1 MKQGI
6 RIFFLIISLL
16 SGGLIYHEQ
25 ITVGF
30 GILTFYFGIPCF
42 IISSLIAVLI
52 PIKFKIKFVN
62 KRLGSFLIWIILMT
76 LLICILF
83 AIDKIR
89 NLSPVLFSTKFYWEE
104 GVDVEFRENRTFKAL
119 NHHMLGGDI
128 TYGKYIL
135 SDSLLILQDN
145 LNFGNE
151 KMNDTLKISNEGIS
165 FTMEKPW
172 RISEGKMSFE
182 YKPITE
188 LNIVNN
194 TDNRIDSLFIK
205 TYTKD
210 QISIVSVEGNQRTKY
225 KFDMKNPYVNGE
237 YQLSFKIKG
246 RLNQHTNFLKGYP
259 LETVEF
265 IKFEEKSIKARL
277 IFGKT
282 LTINYK

>member
-6 RIFFLIISLL
+6 RILFLIISLL
-16 SGGLIYHEQ
+16 SNGLIYHEQ

-30 GILTFYFGIPCF
+30 GILTFYVVIPCF
-42 IISSLIAVLI
+42 IISSFIAVLI
-52 PIKFKIKFVN
+52 PIKSKIKFVN
-62 KRLGSFLIWIILMT
+62 KRFGGFIIWLISMT

-83 AIDKIR
+83 GIDKIR

-119 NHHMLGGDI
+119 NHHILGGDI
-128 TYGKYIL
+128 TYGKYEL
-135 SDSLLILQDN
+135 LDSLIILNDKIK
-145 LNFGNE
+145 FGNE
-151 KMNDTLKISNEGIS
+151 NMNDTLKISNDGIS

-172 RISEGKMSFE
+172 RINEGKMSFE
-182 YKPITE
+182 YQPITE

-194 TDNRIDSLFIK
+194 TATRIDSLFIK

-210 QISIVSVEGNQRTKY
+210 QISIVSVESNQKTKY

-237 YQLSFKIKG
+237 YQLSFKIKD

-259 LETVEF
+259 LETVEL
-265 IKFEEKSIKARL
+265 IKFEEKSIKASL

>member
-16 SGGLIYHEQ
+16 CGGLIYHVQ

-30 GILTFYFGIPCF
+30 GILTFFFGIPCF

-52 PIKFKIKFVN
+52 PIKSKIKFVN
-62 KRLGSFLIWIILMT
+62 KRLSSLIIWLISMT

-83 AIDKIR
+83 GIDKIR

-104 GVDVEFRENRTFKAL
+104 GVYVEFRENRTFKAL
-119 NHHMLGGDI
+119 NYHMLGGDI
-128 TYGKYIL
+128 TYGKYEL
-135 SDSLLILQDN
+135 LDSLIILKDKIK
-145 LNFGNE
+145 FGMEN
-151 KMNDTLKISNEGIS
+151 MNDTLKISNDGIS

-172 RISEGKMSFE
+172 RINEGKMSYE
-182 YKPITE
+182 YQPITE
-188 LNIVNN
+188 INIVNN
-194 TDNRIDSLFIK
+194 TVNRIDSLFIK

-210 QISIVSVEGNQRTKY
+210 QINIVSIGGNQKTKY

-237 YQLSFKIKG
+237 YQLSFKIND
-246 RLNQHTNFLKGYP
+246 RLNQQTNFLTGFP
-259 LETVEF
+259 LETVEL
-265 IKFEEKSIKARL
+265 IKFEENSIKASL

>member
-6 RIFFLIISLL
+6 RILFLIISLL

-30 GILTFYFGIPCF
+30 GILTFYVGIPCF
-42 IISSLIAVLI
+42 IISSFIAVLI
-52 PIKFKIKFVN
+52 PIKSKIKFVN
-62 KRLGSFLIWIILMT
+62 KRFGGFIIWLISMT
-76 LLICILF
+76 LIICILF
-83 AIDKIR
+83 GIDKIR

-104 GVDVEFRENRTFKAL
+104 GVDIEFRENRTFKAF
-119 NHHMLGGDI
+119 NHHIMGGDI
-128 TYGKYIL
+128 TYGKYEL
-135 SDSLLILQDN
+135 LDSLIILNDKIK
-145 LNFGNE
+145 FGNE
-151 KMNDTLKISNEGIS
+151 NMNDTLKISNDGIS

-172 RISEGKMSFE
+172 RINEGKMSFE
-182 YKPITE
+182 YQPITE

-194 TDNRIDSLFIK
+194 TATRIDSLFIK

-210 QISIVSVEGNQRTKY
+210 QISIVSVESNQKTKY

-237 YQLSFKIKG
+237 YQLSFKIKD

-259 LETVEF
+259 LETVEL
-265 IKFEEKSIKARL
+265 IKFEEKSIKASL